1 MLSRVTLCHKFP
13 GSFLS
18 NTCKYLR
25 NVDTRMGEASVP
37 KTFGRP
43 EKLMGMNY
51 DQQEVII

>member
-1 MLSRVTLCHKFP
+1 MLSRVTLCHKCP

-25 NVDTRMGEASVP
+25 NVGARMGEASVP